1 VGLREISIPTSF
13 IAATASGSSSPG
25 STSALR
31 LSYGDVGKTKIKL
44 RVSSFIYYVRAKP
57 EAWLQ
62 PGPNHV
68 AMAKA
73 TADTFT
79 GFSPQ
84 ALKFLRDLKKNNDRA
99 WFAPRKELYERECLA
114 PLRALTVD
122 LAGALRKA
130 KIPIDADPSRIGFRI
145 YRDVRFSRDK
155 SPYKTNLGTYLPYR
169 GIRGAPGGLYI
180 HVAPKESF
188 AVAGFYRL
196 DKEPLQ
202 RWRDAMASDP
212 RRFESVLRALE
223 RNGLALSDREPALKR
238 MPRGFEALAES
249 PIAPYFKVETF
260 MVSEKLS
267 DADVADVSLIE
278 KSLALV
284 KKAKPLLEYG
294 WAAL

>member
-1 VGLREISIPTSF
+1 
-13 IAATASGSSSPG
+13 
-25 STSALR
+25 
-31 LSYGDVGKTKIKL
+31 
-44 RVSSFIYYVRAKP
+44 
-57 EAWLQ
+57 
-62 PGPNHV
+62 
-68 AMAKA
+68 MAKA
-73 TADTFT
+73 AVETFT

-130 KIPIDADPSRIGFRI
+130 KIPIDADPSRVGFRI

-180 HVAPKESF
+180 HITPKESF
-188 AVAGFYRL
+188 AVAGFYHL

-202 RWRDAMASDP
+202 RWREAMASDP
-212 RRFESVLRALE
+212 RRFQNVLRTLE
-223 RNGLALSDREPALKR
+223 RNDLALSDQEPTLKR

-249 PIAPYFKVETF
+249 PIASYFKTETF

-267 DADVADVSLIE
+267 DADLADTGLI
-278 KSLALV
+278 KRSLALV

-294 WAAL
+294 WEAAIYAPSG